1 MCSCAITTKT
11 AFLSTALTVSKGS
24 KRGKL
29 GVNMRV
35 FVYAGIAAACCVL
48 SNSGSAQDSLR
59 GDVTTP
65 VPTAPRSSSPD
76 AAGSSAS
83 AVMRTNSMT
92 VLDDK
97 KKLGPNDSVSF
108 RVVED
113 RDNESQRLRVNDN
126 GELEVPY
133 VGLVPAR
140 GKSCKEL
147 AYTIRS
153 LLEKEYYYHATVI
166 LAVDR
171 VSEKS
176 KGRIYV
182 YGAVKGQ
189 GPQEIPPDES
199 YTVSKAIIKAG
210 GFGDF
215 ANKRK
220 VKLTRKNGQEFAIDL
235 KRVIEEGHTDEDL
248 DLQPDDQIYV
258 PQRLINM

>member
-1 MCSCAITTKT
+1 
-11 AFLSTALTVSKGS
+11 
-24 KRGKL
+24 
-29 GVNMRV
+29 MRLC
-35 FVYAGIAAACCVL
+35 VYALIFAAFVSLPKPA
-48 SNSGSAQDSLR
+48 GAQDS
-59 GDVTTP
+59 TSP
-65 VPTAPRSSSPD
+65 APSAPKSSSSDQLP
-76 AAGSSAS
+76 SATTT
-83 AVMRTNSMT
+83 VMRTNSMA

-97 KKLGPNDSVSF
+97 KKLGSNDYISF

-113 RDNESQRLRVNDN
+113 RDDESQRLRVNDN

-147 AYTIRS
+147 AYTIKA
-153 LLEKEYYYHATVI
+153 LLEREYYYHATVI

-176 KGRIYV
+176 RGRIYV
-182 YGAVKGQ
+182 YGSVKIQ
-189 GPQEIPPDES
+189 GPQEIPADES

-220 VKLTRKNGQEFAIDL
+220 VKLTRKNGQEFNVDL
-235 KRVIEEGHTDEDL
+235 KRVIEEAHTDEDFVL
-248 DLQPDDQIYV
+248 EPDDQIYV